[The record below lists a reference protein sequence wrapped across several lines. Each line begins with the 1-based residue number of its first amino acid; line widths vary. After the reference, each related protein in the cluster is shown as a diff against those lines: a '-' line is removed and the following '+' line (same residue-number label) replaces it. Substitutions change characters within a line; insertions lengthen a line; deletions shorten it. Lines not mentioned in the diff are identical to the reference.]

1 MVAAMKVA
9 YLVSRFPT
17 VTETFV
23 LREFSAVA
31 AEGVEVDLHSL
42 FGVAAA
48 DAGVVQPA
56 AAPWVERLQRPGPG
70 EGARALAWWLLRR
83 PLRTLGTLTTVV
95 AAHARRPGILV
106 RALVTVPLAA
116 AHARRFRRAR
126 VDHVHAHFANYPTL
140 AAWIAHRLAGVSY
153 SFTPHAHDLFVHQA
167 MLARKAADAAFVVAI
182 SDYNRR
188 FLLEQAGP
196 TIDVPIVRYG
206 IDPERFTFRVRPA
219 NGDAPPRI
227 ACVARLLAYK
237 GHAVLLRAIA
247 DAPPP
252 LAGAQLELVGDG
264 PLRAELERD
273 VAALGLCDRV
283 RFHGAVPEPVVADVL
298 ARADVFALPSVIS
311 PDGDREGIPNALI
324 EAMAA
329 GLPAVSTYHSGVP
342 ELIEDGRTGYLAQP
356 GDVDDLRAALVRA
369 LSEPDPAPRAEA
381 ARAVVEVEF
390 SSHHSARRLV
400 ELFSAVSAGGGSSG
414 RSRG

>member
-1 MVAAMKVA
+1 MKVA

-31 AEGVEVDLHSL
+31 DEGIEVELHAL
-42 FGVAAA
+42 FPTN
-48 DAGVVQPA
+48 DAIVQPDA
-56 AAPWVERLQRPGPG
+56 EPWVQRLQRPGAG
-70 EGARALAWWLLRR
+70 EGALALGAWLLRR
-83 PLRTLGTLTTVV
+83 PLRTLGTLGTVI
-95 AAHARRPGILV
+95 AGHARRPALLV
-106 RALVTVPLAA
+106 RALATVPLAA

-140 AAWIAHRLAGVSY
+140 AAWVAHRLAGVSY

-182 SDYNRR
+182 SEYNRA

-196 TIDVPIVRYG
+196 DIEVPIVRYG
-206 IDPERFTFRVRPA
+206 VDPARFPFRVRPA

-237 GHAVLLRAIA
+237 GHTVLLRALA
-247 DAPPP
+247 GAPPP
-252 LAGAQLELVGDG
+252 LAHAELELVGDG
-264 PLRAELERD
+264 PLRAELEAE
-273 VAALGLCDRV
+273 VAALGLREHV
-283 RFHGAVPEPVVADVL
+283 RFHGAVAQPVVADVL

-369 LSEPDPAPRAEA
+369 LTEPDPAPRAEA
-381 ARAVVEVEF
+381 ARAVVEAEF
-390 SSHHSARRLV
+390 NSHRSARRLV
-400 ELFSAVSAGGGSSG
+400 ELFGAVSGAGGSSG
-414 RSRG
+414 PSRG

>member
-1 MVAAMKVA
+1 MKIA

-31 AEGVEVDLHSL
+31 AEGVDVELHAL
-42 FGVAAA
+42 FPTN
-48 DAGVVQPA
+48 DAIVQPD
-56 AAPWVERLQRPGPG
+56 AAPWVRRLQRPGAG
-70 EGARALAWWLLRR
+70 EGAAALAWWFVRR
-83 PLRTLGTLTTVV
+83 PLRTSATLATVV
-95 AAHARRPGILV
+95 AGHARRPGILA
-106 RALVTVPLAA
+106 RALATVPLAA
-116 AHARRFRRAR
+116 AHARRFQRAH

-140 AAWIAHRLAGVSY
+140 AAWVAHRLAGVSY

-182 SDYNRR
+182 SEYNRR
-188 FLLEQAGP
+188 YLQQQAGAD
-196 TIDVPIVRYG
+196 IDVPIVRYG
-206 IDPERFTFRVRPA
+206 IDPARFAFHVRPA
-219 NGDAPPRI
+219 NGTAPPRI
-227 ACVARLLAYK
+227 ACVGRLFAYK
-237 GHAVLLRAIA
+237 GHAVLLRALA

-264 PLRAELERD
+264 PLRADLERD
-273 VAALGLCDRV
+273 VAALGLRDRV
-283 RFHGAVPEPVVADVL
+283 RFHGAVPEPAVADVL

-369 LSEPDPAPRAEA
+369 LTEPDPAARAKA
-381 ARAVVEVEF
+381 ARAVVEAEF
-390 SSHHSARRLV
+390 NSHRSARRLV
-400 ELFSAVSAGGGSSG
+400 ELFGALSAGGGSSG

>member
-1 MVAAMKVA
+1 MRVA

-31 AEGVEVDLHSL
+31 AEGVAVDLHSL
-42 FGVAAA
+42 FRTS
-48 DAGVVQPA
+48 DAIVQPDA
-56 AAPWVERLQRPGPG
+56 EPWVERLQRPGPG
-70 EGARALAWWLLRR
+70 EGALALGGWMLRR
-83 PLRTLGTLTTVV
+83 PLRTLGTVATVV
-95 AAHARRPGILV
+95 AGHARRPGILV
-106 RALVTVPLAA
+106 RALATVPLAA
-116 AHARRFRRAR
+116 AHARRFQRAR
-126 VDHVHAHFANYPTL
+126 VDHVHAHFANYPAL
-140 AAWIAHRLAGVSY
+140 AAWIAHRLAGVPY

-188 FLLEQAGP
+188 FLLERAGP
-196 TIDVPIVRYG
+196 GIDVPIVRYG
-206 IDPERFTFRVRPA
+206 IDAGRFPFRVRPA
-219 NGDAPPRI
+219 NGGAPPRI
-227 ACVARLLAYK
+227 ACVARLLEYK
-237 GHAVLLRAIA
+237 GHAVLLRALA

-264 PLRAELERD
+264 PLRAELERE
-273 VAALGLCDRV
+273 AGALGLRDRV
-283 RFHGAVPEPVVADVL
+283 HFHGAVPQPVVADVL

-342 ELIEDGRTGYLAQP
+342 ELIEDGRTGYLARP

-369 LSEPDPAPRAEA
+369 LTEPDPASRAQA
-381 ARAVVEVEF
+381 ARAVVEAEF
-390 SSHHSARRLV
+390 SSHRSARRLV
-400 ELFSAVSAGGGSSG
+400 ELFGAVSAGGGSSG
-414 RSRG
+414 PSRG

>member
-1 MVAAMKVA
+1 
-9 YLVSRFPT
+9 
-17 VTETFV
+17 
-23 LREFSAVA
+23 
-31 AEGVEVDLHSL
+31 
-42 FGVAAA
+42 
-48 DAGVVQPA
+48 VQPD

-70 EGARALAWWLLRR
+70 EGAVALAWWLLRR
-83 PLRTLGTLTTVV
+83 PLRTLSVAGTVV

-106 RALVTVPLAA
+106 RALATIPLAA

-140 AAWIAHRLAGVSY
+140 AAWVAHRLAGVPY

-196 TIDVPIVRYG
+196 EISVPIVRYG
-206 IDPERFTFRVRPA
+206 IDPARFPFQVRPA
-219 NGDAPPRI
+219 NGTAPPRI
-227 ACVARLLAYK
+227 ACVGRLLAYK
-237 GHAVLLRAIA
+237 GHAVLLRALAGA
-247 DAPPP
+247 DVPPP

-273 VAALGLCDRV
+273 VAALGLRDRV

-369 LSEPDPAPRAEA
+369 LTEPDPAPRAEA
-381 ARAVVEVEF
+381 ARAVVEAEF
-390 SSHHSARRLV
+390 SQHRSARRLV
-400 ELFSAVSAGGGSSG
+400 ELFGAVSAGGGSSG

>member
-1 MVAAMKVA
+1 MKVA

-31 AEGVEVDLHSL
+31 AEGVEVELHAL
-42 FGVAAA
+42 FGTN
-48 DAGVVQPA
+48 DAIVQPDA
-56 AAPWVERLQRPGPG
+56 EPWVERLQRPGPG
-70 EGARALAWWLLRR
+70 EGARALGAYLLRR
-83 PLRTLGTLTTVV
+83 PRRTLSTIATVV
-95 AAHARRPGILV
+95 AGHARRPSLLV
-106 RALVTVPLAA
+106 RALATVPLAA
-116 AHARRFRRAR
+116 AHARRFERER

-140 AAWIAHRLAGVSY
+140 AAWVAHRLAGVSY

-196 TIDVPIVRYG
+196 RISVPIVRYG
-206 IDPERFTFRVRPA
+206 IDPARFPFRVRPA
-219 NGDAPPRI
+219 NGDGPPRI

-237 GHAVLLRAIA
+237 GHAVLLRAVA
-247 DAPPP
+247 DAPAP
-252 LAGAQLELVGDG
+252 LAGAELELVGDG
-264 PLRAELERD
+264 PLRAELERE
-273 VAALGLCDRV
+273 VGALGLRDRV
-283 RFHGAVPEPVVADVL
+283 RFHGAVPEPVVAEVL

-342 ELIEDGRTGYLAQP
+342 ELIEDGRTGFLAQP
-356 GDVDDLRAALVRA
+356 GDADDLRATLIRA
-369 LSEPDPAPRAEA
+369 LSEDDPAPRAEA
-381 ARAVVEVEF
+381 ARAVVEAEF
-390 SSHHSARRLV
+390 NSHRSARRLV
-400 ELFSAVSAGGGSSG
+400 VLFSGAGGSSG
-414 RSRG
+414 PSGG

>member
-1 MVAAMKVA
+1 MKVA

-31 AEGVEVDLHSL
+31 AEGVEVELHAL
-42 FGVAAA
+42 FPTN
-48 DAGVVQPA
+48 DAIVQPDA
-56 AAPWVERLQRPGPG
+56 QPWVHRLQRPGPG
-70 EGARALAWWLLRR
+70 EGAAALAWWLARR
-83 PLRTLGTLTTVV
+83 PLRTLGTLATVI
-95 AAHARRPGILV
+95 AGHARRPAILV
-106 RALVTVPLAA
+106 RALATVPLAA
-116 AHARRFRRAR
+116 AHARRFERAR

-140 AAWIAHRLAGVSY
+140 AAWVAHRLAGVSY

-188 FLLEQAGP
+188 FLLDRAGP
-196 TIDVPIVRYG
+196 AIDVPIVRYG
-206 IDPERFTFRVRPA
+206 IDPARFPFRVRPA
-219 NGDAPPRI
+219 NGAAPPRI

-237 GHAVLLRAIA
+237 GHAVLLRALA

-252 LAGAQLELVGDG
+252 LAGAELELVGDG
-264 PLRAELERD
+264 PLRAELERE
-273 VAALGLCDRV
+273 AARLGLRDRV
-283 RFHGAVPEPVVADVL
+283 QFHGAVPEPAVADVL

-342 ELIEDGRTGYLAQP
+342 ELIEDGRTGFLAQP

-369 LSEPDPAPRAEA
+369 LTEPDPAPRAQA
-381 ARAVVEVEF
+381 ARKVVEAEF
-390 SSHHSARRLV
+390 SSHRSARRLV
-400 ELFSAVSAGGGSSG
+400 ELFSGAGGSSG
-414 RSRG
+414 RSGG

>member
-1 MVAAMKVA
+1 MKVA

-31 AEGVEVDLHSL
+31 AEGVEVELHAL
-42 FGVAAA
+42 FPVAPA
-48 DAGVVQPA
+48 DAAVVQPDA
-56 AAPWVERLQRPGPG
+56 EPWVQRLQRPGPR
-70 EGARALAWWLLRR
+70 EGALALGAWLLRR
-83 PLRTLGTLTTVV
+83 PLRTLSTLAMVV
-95 AAHARRPGILV
+95 VGHARRPAILM
-106 RALVTVPLAA
+106 RALATVPLGA
-116 AHARRFRRAR
+116 AHARRFERAH

-140 AAWIAHRLAGVSY
+140 AAWVAHRLAGVSY

-188 FLLEQAGP
+188 FLHEQAGP
-196 TIDVPIVRYG
+196 GIDVPIVRYG
-206 IDPERFTFRVRPA
+206 VDPARFAFRVRPA

-227 ACVARLLAYK
+227 ACVARLLPYK

-273 VAALGLCDRV
+273 VAALGLRDRV
-283 RFHGAVPEPVVADVL
+283 RFHGAVAQPAVADVL

-342 ELIEDGRTGYLAQP
+342 ELIADGRTGFLAQP

-369 LSEPDPAPRAEA
+369 LTEPDPTPRAEA
-381 ARAVVEVEF
+381 ARAVVEAEF
-390 SSHHSARRLV
+390 SSHRSARRLV
-400 ELFSAVSAGGGSSG
+400 ELFGAVSAGGGSSG
-414 RSRG
+414 PSRG